1 MGISLEQYLKIIHC
15 TIVLTKFKNGLPKK
29 PRCTNGIHVSGSY
42 IRSRDV
48 AIQHDHIQ
56 PNHPYYTN
64 CFIFDLDYP
73 VIPEFE
79 YSMFGFPMPNIITEN
94 PQNGHAHAIYQ
105 LETPIYKT
113 DASRPKPIAFGSA
126 IQRALGQVLEAD
138 QAYPGILTKHPFSEQ
153 WRVYTPREQPY
164 TLHELA
170 DLLELNQVDL
180 KKKIKPSEAKDLGRN
195 CCMFETVRHWA
206 YVEVRQYRRTGYRG
220 WHDAVLS
227 HCLEFNKTFTIPMK
241 QSEVRAIAKSIA
253 NYCQRKDPYHY
264 QEFIHR
270 QTIKSKLGASKGGVA
285 RAEKYSDQKDKAML
299 LRLQSKSYT
308 EIAEAVGVSRRT
320 VIRWFQ

>member
-1 MGISLEQYLKIIHC
+1 MEC
-15 TIVLTKFKNGLPKK
+15 TKSPIVLTKFRDGLPKK
-29 PRCTNGIHVSGSY
+29 PRCTNDPELYGSFINSREKAIHF
-42 IRSRDV
+42 
-48 AIQHDHIQ
+48 AHIQ

-64 CFIFDLDYP
+64 CLVFDLDYA

-94 PQNGHAHAIYQ
+94 PLNGHAHAIYQ

-113 DASRPKPIAFGSA
+113 DASRPKPIAFGNA
-126 IQRALGQVLEAD
+126 IQRALVDVLDAD
-138 QAYPGILTKHPFSEQ
+138 QAYPGVLTKNPFSDK
-153 WRVYTPREQPY
+153 WRVYTPREKPY
-164 TLHELA
+164 SLYELA
-170 DLLELNQVDL
+170 ELLELNERDFKKQV
-180 KKKIKPSEAKDLGRN
+180 KPTEAKDLGRN

-206 YVEVRQYRRTGYRG
+206 YVEVRQYRRFGYRG
-220 WHDAVLS
+220 WHDAVLR
-227 HCLEFNKTFTIPMK
+227 HCLEFNRSFSIPMK

-285 RAEKYSDQKDKAML
+285 RAEKYSDQRVKAVAM
-299 LRLQSKSYT
+299 RNEGRNNT
-308 EIAEAVGVSRRT
+308 EIANELGISRRT
-320 VIRWFQ
+320 VINWFKSLGV